1 MLSTL
6 IAAEPQ
12 GFGEYILSIAN
23 DFWLVLGEMSPFL
36 LFGFFFAGLLAMV
49 ISQRFVEKH
58 LGGRGLLPVT
68 KATLFG
74 IPLPL
79 CSCGVIPVSAS
90 LRMNGAS
97 KGSTVSF
104 ITSTPQTGV
113 DSIAVTYALMGL
125 PFTLFRIIAALINGI
140 ISGIAVELF
149 ETKDEIAKQA
159 AKKNAGQ
166 YTPKPDQPTAWER
179 FKDSMHFAFIRLPR
193 DIGKPLL
200 VGLLITALIGV
211 FVPDEFFAETFGTG
225 LLAMAVTMLLGLP
238 MYVCATASVPIAF
251 ALLDKGAT
259 PGAALVFLM
268 TGPATNAAAIATFWK
283 IIGKRGTIV
292 YVLSVVVSALAAGT
306 VMDAILPADYLS
318 EASRTGMTMLPSWL
332 MNASSIALLFLLA
345 YVLIPKRFLPSF
357 GKEHKKEEFDMDLN
371 VRGMTC
377 EHCVKAVTRA
387 IEKVDGVK
395 SVRVDLESGI
405 ASVEGNPEVEKITK
419 NVEELGY
426 TVDKQ

>member
-1 MLSTL
+1 MLSAL
-6 IAAEPQ
+6 IAAEPH
-12 GFGEYILSIAN
+12 GIGEYIVSIAK

-58 LGGRGLLPVT
+58 LGGRGLIPVT
-68 KATLFG
+68 KATIFG

-90 LRMNGAS
+90 LRLNGAS

-104 ITSTPQTGV
+104 IASTPQTGV

-125 PFTLFRIIAALINGI
+125 PFTLFRLVAALI
-140 ISGIAVELF
+140 SGIVSGITVELF
-149 ETKDEIAKQA
+149 ETKEEVAKEKA
-159 AKKNAGQ
+159 EKEAEQ
-166 YTPKPDQPTAWER
+166 YTPTPTKVSAWLR
-179 FKDSMHFAFIRLPR
+179 FKDSMHYAFIRLPR

-200 VGLLITALIGV
+200 IGLLVTALIGV
-211 FVPDEFFAETFGTG
+211 FVPENFFAETFGTG

-251 ALLDKGAT
+251 ALLAKGAT

-292 YVLSVVVSALAAGT
+292 YVLSVVVTAIGAGV
-306 VMDAILPADYLS
+306 VMDMMLPKDYLS
-318 EASRTGMTMLPSWL
+318 EASQAGMTMLPHWV
-332 MNASSIALLFLLA
+332 MNASSIVLLVLLA
-345 YVLIPKRFLPSF
+345 YVLIPTRFLPSF
-357 GKEHKKEEFDMDLN
+357 GTEDDKGAFDMNLN
-371 VRGMTC
+371 VQGMTC

-387 IEKVDGVK
+387 IEKVEGVE
-395 SVRVDLESGI
+395 SVKVDLETGI
-405 ASVEGNPEVEKITK
+405 ASIEGEPDVKKITDK
-419 NVEELGY
+419 VQELGY
-426 TVDKQ
+426 TVYKQ